1 MRVAVFTDNDFD
13 KMNGVATT
21 LRYAPAD
28 VRPRVYTFSELEVD
42 EPEYLA
48 LHATGFPIP
57 YYREMRMYLPR
68 IGELARR
75 LVADNVR
82 LIHLTTP
89 GLIQDSDRRRR
100 MGEAARQ
107 YACGRTWTV
116 ALEPLFSLYR
126 VAANTEL

>member
-13 KMNGVATT
+13 KMNGVTT
-21 LRYAPAD
+21 TLRSVLRYAPAD
-28 VRPRVYTFSELEVD
+28 LRPRVYTFSELEVD

-48 LHATGFPIP
+48 LHSTGFPIP
-57 YYREMRMYLPR
+57 NDREMRMYRPR

-89 GLIQDSDRRRR
+89 GPK
-100 MGEAARQ
+100 
-107 YACGRTWTV
+107 T
-116 ALEPLFSLYR
+116 PLTSM
-126 VAANTEL
+126 